1 MKVYNRPRSGFTL
14 IELLV
19 VIAIIA
25 ILAAILFP
33 VFSKV
38 RENARRTTCLS
49 NEKQLGLAILQYN
62 QDADEDYPLLRIKDA
77 NETYGG
83 NGSTTEYWWSQAIYP
98 YVKSANV
105 YICPSNPDTG
115 PVCPNKTP
123 FAPYL
128 HESYTMNTRV
138 SQPNGFWV
146 NGGNPSPSSLAS
158 VQEPAQKI
166 MVCESTGNQFP
177 YPDYMW
183 SEINANDMV
192 NFGYAGHNGMSN
204 YLFCDGHAK
213 AMKPIN
219 TATPFNM
226 WGALG
231 NSAFGD
237 PFGGQGSACVTYDL
251 NCDTPEPEMVK
262 GMALLGQKYQ

>member
-1 MKVYNRPRSGFTL
+1 MKAYNRLRSGFTL

-38 RENARRTTCLS
+38 RENARRTVCLS

-62 QDADEDYPLLRIKDA
+62 QDADEHYPLLRADDNGA
-77 NETYGG
+77 STYGG
-83 NGSTTEYWWSQAIYP
+83 NGSETDWWWSQAIYP
-98 YVKSANV
+98 YVKSENV
-105 YICPSNPDTG
+105 YVCPSNPDTG
-115 PVCPNKTP
+115 PVCPNRATFSP
-123 FAPYL
+123 QI
-128 HESYTMNTRV
+128 HESYVMNTRV
-138 SQPNGFWV
+138 PQPHGFWV
-146 NGGNPSPSSLAS
+146 DGSNPSSLAS

-166 MVCESTGNQFP
+166 MVCEATALFVPG
-177 YPDYMW
+177 PDYMW
-183 SEINANDMV
+183 SEINASDMAKYG
-192 NFGYAGHNGMSN
+192 FAGHNGMSN

-231 NSAFGD
+231 NSGFGD

-262 GMALLGQKYQ
+262 GMQLLGQKYQ